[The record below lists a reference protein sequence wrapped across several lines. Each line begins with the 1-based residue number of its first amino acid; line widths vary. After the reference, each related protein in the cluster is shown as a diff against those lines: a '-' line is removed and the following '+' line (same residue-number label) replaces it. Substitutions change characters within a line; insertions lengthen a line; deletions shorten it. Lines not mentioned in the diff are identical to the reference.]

1 VSEATADLVNVRK
14 TKKLRMIF
22 FNDFPLK
29 LSRVLY
35 HELRKSQEIKVDRDI
50 IGFGIAGNF
59 AHHLEQAGESED
71 FVNVEVDEADA
82 PKGIFPTFIPQH
94 ETFLNEY
101 PFSSDKIQSLEGKN
115 LQVEPEIALLCEV
128 SYKENKI
135 ASLKPTHFMAYNDC
149 SIRVE
154 GAKKIS
160 HKKNWG
166 ENSKGVSQ
174 KMLGIDYFSLG
185 GVMDDYSLVS
195 FIKREDEV
203 IQYGEDSELLG
214 YSYFYEKLQDWMVD
228 KLNTQKDSGP
238 LEDLNS
244 MILKS
249 DKPEKLLIS
258 IGATRYTEFGE
269 KHYLQKG
276 DVIYVVVYNHKRF
289 DHDAIK
295 EMAEK
300 DLFGTCQLSVLRQ
313 EVV

>member
-1 VSEATADLVNVRK
+1 
-14 TKKLRMIF
+14 
-22 FNDFPLK
+22 
-29 LSRVLY
+29 
-35 HELRKSQEIKVDRDI
+35 VDRNI

-71 FVNVEVDEADA
+71 FVNVEVDEKDA
-82 PKGIFPTFIPQH
+82 PKGIFPTFIPSH
-94 ETFLNEY
+94 GTFLSEY
-101 PFSSDKIQSLEGKN
+101 PFSFDKIQSLEGKN
-115 LQVEPEIALLCEV
+115 LQVEPEVGLLCEV
-128 SYKENKI
+128 TYKGNKI
-135 ASLKPTHFMAYNDC
+135 DKLTPTHFMAYNDC

-174 KMLGIDYFSLG
+174 KMLEIDHFSLG

-195 FIKREDEV
+195 FIRRENKV

-214 YSYFYEKLQDWMVD
+214 YSYFYGKLQDWIVS
-228 KLNTQKDSGP
+228 KLNNQKDSGP

-244 MILKS
+244 MILEAN
-249 DKPEKLLIS
+249 KPKKLLIS

-276 DVIYVVVYNHKRF
+276 DIIYIAVYNHKRF
-289 DHDAIK
+289 DHNAIK
-295 EMAEK
+295 DMAKK
-300 DLFGTCQLSVLRQ
+300 DVFGTCQLSILRQ